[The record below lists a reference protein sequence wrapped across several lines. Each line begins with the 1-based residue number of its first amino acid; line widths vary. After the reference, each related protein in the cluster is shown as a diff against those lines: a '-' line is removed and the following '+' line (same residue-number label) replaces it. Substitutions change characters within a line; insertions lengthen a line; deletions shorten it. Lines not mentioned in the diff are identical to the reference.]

1 MSATSIAQRR
11 LFGIARGVQKG
22 DKPAGEAGVDARRI
36 ARGVSPKKV
45 DHFAKTKESGLP
57 QRKTESAAN
66 QLIRRALDER
76 DDIDKLNL
84 PPESKSYARMTSK
97 DVMSQPGG
105 TSRKWFKSLNLR
117 KAITNQKGI
126 KGFPSMDKSVQ
137 IKVKEHAQRVVT
149 KLLDQP

>member
-1 MSATSIAQRR
+1 MPATTIAQRK
-11 LFGIARGVQKG
+11 LFGIARAVQKG
-22 DKPAGEAGVDARRI
+22 EKPAGEAGSAARRI
-36 ARGVSPKKV
+36 ARGVSPEKIN
-45 DHFAKTKESGLP
+45 HFARTKESGLP
-57 QRKTESAAN
+57 QRKGESLVK
-66 QLIRRALDER
+66 QLVRRALDER

-126 KGFPSMDKSVQ
+126 KGFPSMDKGVQ
-137 IKVKEHAQRVVT
+137 MNVKEHAERVVER
-149 KLLDQP
+149 LLT